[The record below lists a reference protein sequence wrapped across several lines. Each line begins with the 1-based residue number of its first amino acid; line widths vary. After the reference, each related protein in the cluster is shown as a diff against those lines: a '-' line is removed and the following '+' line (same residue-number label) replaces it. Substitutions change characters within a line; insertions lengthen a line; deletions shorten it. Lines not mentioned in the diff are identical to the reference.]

1 MDNYLQQGIMAAKAG
16 DKPRAFDLLTRASE
30 IPETSE
36 QAWLWLSSV
45 VKDDSERLF
54 CLDHVLRINPNHVNA
69 QRGAAMFRQKG
80 ICPAVPIYPEAPRAA
95 VEQDFTPKQVP
106 PSKISQVNFP
116 SSARTQAAPVPVI
129 PAIPTPRP
137 SYEADWEKKELSAL
151 YQYAVMELASNK
163 SLKEVEKLL
172 MGRGALPN
180 VAKTVAM
187 DAQYVVR
194 KSRCEKY
201 KKRMTRGFLWTVA
214 GVVITCITYY
224 FASELGGRFYL
235 FYGAIG
241 FGLIDF
247 IAGFFGWLFNG

>member
-69 QRGAAMFRQKG
+69 KRGAAMFRQKG
-80 ICPAVPIYPEAPRAA
+80 ICPAVPIYPESQKVAA
-95 VEQDFTPKQVP
+95 AQDFP
-106 PSKISQVNFP
+106 PNQIMPQKSSEVTFP
-116 SSARTQAAPVPVI
+116 SFARVQETPVPVI
-129 PAIPTPRP
+129 PATPTPKP

-151 YQYAVMELASNK
+151 YQYAVMELANNK

-194 KSRCEKY
+194 KSRREKY

-214 GVVITCITYY
+214 GVVITCTTFY

-241 FGLIDF
+241 IGLIDF